1 MDLLIEILFD
11 VYGEL
16 VLLAVPEESLTRRQA
31 ILARVLA
38 AAVLVITLGLV
49 LLGVLLIS
57 ERGQLIGILPIALA
71 AVLSIAQIT
80 AGIVLTVRRHR
91 RSKE

>member
-16 VLLAVPEESLTRRQA
+16 MLLAVPEESLTRRQA
-31 ILARVLA
+31 ILARLLA

-80 AGIVLTVRRHR
+80 AGIVLTVRRR
-91 RSKE
+91 RK